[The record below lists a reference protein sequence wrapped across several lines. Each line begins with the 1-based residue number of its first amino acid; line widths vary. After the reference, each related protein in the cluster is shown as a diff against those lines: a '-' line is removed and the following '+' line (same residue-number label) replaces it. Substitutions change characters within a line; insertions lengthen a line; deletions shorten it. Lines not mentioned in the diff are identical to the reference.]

1 MTCIASVQ
9 NKPTPSA
16 LRALR
21 QRDPRLGKAMLRLP
35 AFPGFGNRS
44 SADSHFHSLARTIIY
59 QQLSGNA
66 AATIHDRVMR
76 LTPGLRFPNAEEV
89 QRLSAKR
96 LQKAG
101 LSKGKQKALKDLSA
115 RVLNGQLK
123 LRSISRLDD
132 AQIISSLT
140 EVHGIGVW
148 SAEMFLIFRLGRLDV
163 LPAGDL
169 GVQEGLR
176 LLDNLDERPTPSQL
190 AARGECWGPLRSV
203 ATWMLY
209 RLVDEQRES
218 N

>member
-1 MTCIASVQ
+1 MPCMASVQ
-9 NKPTPSA
+9 SKPTPSA

-21 QRDPRLGKAMLRLP
+21 QRDPRLGKAMRRLP
-35 AFPGFGNRS
+35 AFPGLGNRR
-44 SADSHFHSLARTIIY
+44 SADSHFHSLARTIIH
-59 QQLSGNA
+59 QQLSGSA
-66 AATIHDRVMR
+66 AATIHDRVRR
-76 LTPGLRFPNAEEV
+76 LTPGLRFPCAEEIH
-89 QRLSAKR
+89 RLSAQR

-101 LSKGKQKALKDLSA
+101 LSKGKQKALKDLA
-115 RVLNGQLK
+115 TRVLDGQLN

-132 AQIISSLT
+132 ENIISTLT

-176 LLDNLDERPTPSQL
+176 LLDNLDERPTPSHL
-190 AARGECWGPLRSV
+190 AARGECWRPLRSV

-209 RLVDEQRES
+209 RLVDEQRS
-218 N
+218 SR